1 VTRALVIV
9 AWIAGVLAV
18 SGLAAWLMLFGGLN
32 VLAQHLPPGVW
43 TLIGEKPGAQKIMPQ
58 KGSGDVP
65 WRTQGAAAATD
76 EERGKA
82 KQRPKADDD
91 EPEDEAAEPAA
102 EAPVAENAAEP
113 VAPPKTDDEATADRA
128 MAPVR
133 ALSGRAEEAIQAY
146 EEDSADQAL
155 YHAAEK
161 AVESLRSAVVAADS
175 DALKVAATELRNDL
189 ALKAKQRLEQA
200 RLAGRATHRVFGT
213 SRRFPPGLDLHKDT
227 NKASKELGRI
237 AEGVLVRVHI
247 DAGSGWVKCEAMTGE
262 QVGLSG
268 YALAKYL
275 RPLKR
280 KKPVE

>member
-1 VTRALVIV
+1 
-9 AWIAGVLAV
+9 
-18 SGLAAWLMLFGGLN
+18 LFGGLN

-58 KGSGDVP
+58 KGTGDVP

-76 EERGKA
+76 EERA
-82 KQRPKADDD
+82 KTKKPVKSDDD

-102 EAPVAENAAEP
+102 AAPVAENAAEP
-113 VAPPKTDDEATADRA
+113 AAVPPKTDDEASADRA

-146 EEDSADQAL
+146 EEDSANQAL

-161 AVESLRSAVVAADS
+161 AVESLRSAVVTADS
-175 DALKVAATELRNDL
+175 EALKVAATELRNDL

-200 RLAGRATHRVFGT
+200 RLAGRATHRVIGT
-213 SRRFPPGLDLHKDT
+213 SKRFPPGLDLHKDT

-247 DAGSGWVKCEAMTGE
+247 DAGSGWVKCEAMTGD